1 MDSMRVVIHFVIA
14 QLARQVRGVPK
25 KHTRS
30 KYSRRIVP
38 MRRST
43 NGCETGA
50 DGTDLISSISSTRK
64 FASQR

>member
-1 MDSMRVVIHFVIA
+1 MDSMRVVIHFVIV

-25 KHTRS
+25 NTRS